1 MTMRNATSTCG
12 MQQRMVEFCARKNP
26 DSPSAVILRLIRDP
40 LRPAGDGGFKTSPVI
55 LWTCIVAGL
64 TFGLF
69 LFFSFG
75 V

>member
-1 MTMRNATSTCG
+1 MTMRYATSTCA
-12 MQQRMVEFCARKNP
+12 MYQRLVEFGARKDP

-40 LRPAGDGGFKTSPVI
+40 LHPAGDAEFRPSPVFV
-55 LWTCIVAGL
+55 WMCIVAGL